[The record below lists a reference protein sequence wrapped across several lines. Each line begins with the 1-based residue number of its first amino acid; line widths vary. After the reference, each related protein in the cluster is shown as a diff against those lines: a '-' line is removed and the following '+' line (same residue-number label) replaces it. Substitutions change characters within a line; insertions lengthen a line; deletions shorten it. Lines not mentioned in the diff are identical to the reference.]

1 MNTQVRHREAA
12 RIRYY
17 PVLWLRLL
25 RVKQW
30 SKNVFV
36 FSALLFSLKI
46 VQPEDIYRS
55 IVGFFIFCLVSSCV
69 YILNDY
75 VDREADRIHPS
86 KRNRPLASGQLS
98 PVSALVVGSILL
110 VFALITAYFFD
121 IPFGILTTC
130 YFLINVCYSFW
141 LKHMVI
147 VDIMTIAL
155 GFVLRAIGGALIID
169 VRVTPWFLLCIMLLA
184 LFLAIGKRRHEIV
197 FLQEQNLGTQR
208 RVLAEYSLPLLDQMN
223 GMVTS
228 AILLCYALFTFTSDN
243 SVHMMWTIPF
253 VLYGMFRYL
262 YLIHIRKKGGAPD
275 KLLFED
281 KQILSTVIGYII
293 AVVVILYFT

>member
-1 MNTQVRHREAA
+1 MNTQVHRPETA
-12 RIRYY
+12 RWDPY

-36 FSALLFSLKI
+36 FSALLFSLNI
-46 VQPEDIYRS
+46 VQPEHIYRS
-55 IVGFFIFCLVSSCV
+55 VIGFFLFCLVSSCV

-75 VDREADRIHPS
+75 ADREADRAHPS
-86 KRNRPLASGQLS
+86 KRHRPLASSRLS
-98 PVSALVVGSILL
+98 PASALAVGGLL
-110 VFALITAYFFD
+110 LALSLTAAFRFDVLFGLLLLSYFA
-121 IPFGILTTC
+121 
-130 YFLINVCYSFW
+130 INVGYSFW
-141 LKHMVI
+141 LKHIVI

-184 LFLAIGKRRHEIV
+184 LFLAIGKRRHEMM
-197 FLQEQNLGTQR
+197 LLHEQKLDAQR

-228 AILLCYALFTFTSDN
+228 AILLSYALFTFTSDN
-243 SVHMMWTIPF
+243 SVHLMWTLPF

-275 KLLFED
+275 DLLFED
-281 KQILSTVIGYII
+281 KQILATVIGYVLTVI
-293 AVVVILYFT
+293 VILYWT

>member
-1 MNTQVRHREAA
+1 MNTQVHRPETA
-12 RIRYY
+12 RWDPY

-36 FSALLFSLKI
+36 FSALLFSLNI
-46 VQPEDIYRS
+46 VQPEHIYRS
-55 IVGFFIFCLVSSCV
+55 VIGFFLFCLVSSCV

-75 VDREADRIHPS
+75 ADREADRAHPS
-86 KRNRPLASGQLS
+86 KRHRPLASGRLS
-98 PVSALVVGSILL
+98 PASALAVGGLL
-110 VFALITAYFFD
+110 LALSLTAAFRFDVLFGLLLLSYFA
-121 IPFGILTTC
+121 
-130 YFLINVCYSFW
+130 INVGYSFW
-141 LKHMVI
+141 LKHIVI
-147 VDIMTIAL
+147 IDIMTIAL

-184 LFLAIGKRRHEIV
+184 LFLAIGKRRHEMM
-197 FLQEQNLGTQR
+197 LLHEQKLDAQR

-228 AILLCYALFTFTSDN
+228 AILLSYALFTFTSDN
-243 SVHMMWTIPF
+243 SVHLMWTLPF

-275 KLLFED
+275 DLLFED
-281 KQILSTVIGYII
+281 KQILATVIGYVLTVI
-293 AVVVILYFT
+293 VILYWT

>member
-1 MNTQVRHREAA
+1 MNTQVHRPETA
-12 RIRYY
+12 RWDPY

-36 FSALLFSLKI
+36 FSALLFSLNI
-46 VQPEDIYRS
+46 VQPEHIYRS
-55 IVGFFIFCLVSSCV
+55 VIGFFLFCLVSSCV

-75 VDREADRIHPS
+75 ADREADRAHPS
-86 KRNRPLASGQLS
+86 KRHRPLASGRLS
-98 PVSALVVGSILL
+98 PASALAVGGLL
-110 VFALITAYFFD
+110 LALSLTAAFRFDVLFGLLLLSYFA
-121 IPFGILTTC
+121 
-130 YFLINVCYSFW
+130 INVGYSFW
-141 LKHMVI
+141 LKHIVI

-184 LFLAIGKRRHEIV
+184 LFLAIGKRRHEMM
-197 FLQEQNLGTQR
+197 LLHEQKLDAQR

-228 AILLCYALFTFTSDN
+228 AILLSYALFTFTSDN
-243 SVHMMWTIPF
+243 SVHLMWTLPF

-275 KLLFED
+275 DLLFED
-281 KQILSTVIGYII
+281 KQILATVIGYVLTVI
-293 AVVVILYFT
+293 VILYWT